1 VESRQGFKEHVSRVV
16 DCQSMTSF
24 DHNHRPR
31 SEDPNPFNQP
41 DPNDD
46 PMPLD
51 DPSRGPPIEE
61 PTKPPA
67 KQT

>member
-1 VESRQGFKEHVSRVV
+1 
-16 DCQSMTSF
+16 MTAI
-24 DHNHRPR
+24 HRPR

-51 DPSRGPPIEE
+51 DPARGPPIEE
-61 PTKPPA
+61 PAKPPA